1 MQAQSRMKLWRE
13 GQVNSF
19 LLCTVLAKQTR
30 RLERLM
36 PDRRIAELITIAL
49 KNCADYELALE
60 VDPGVPEVVRGE
72 AMQIGQ
78 LTGRQEPQVASGHGR
93 TEGSQFADAVSAA
106 AQDAA
111 EREPAAE
118 ASLPG
123 KSAMRAHL
131 SVGSSV
137 DFTDFRRDLSSVQ
150 RKQSMSNSN
159 S

>member
-49 KNCADYELALE
+49 TNCADYELALE
-60 VDPGVPEVVRGE
+60 VDPGVPEVVRDE
-72 AMQIGQ
+72 AMQIGRI
-78 LTGRQEPQVASGHGR
+78 TRRPEPPLASSPER
-93 TEGSQFADAVSAA
+93 SEGSQFADAVSVG
-106 AQDAA
+106 AQGAA
-111 EREPAAE
+111 EREPAGE
-118 ASLPG
+118 ASLLG
-123 KSAMRAHL
+123 KSAMGAHL

-137 DFTDFRRDLSSVQ
+137 DFSDLRRDLSSVQ
-150 RKQSMSNSN
+150 RNIR
-159 S
+159 